1 MKRTSSLVAAT
12 FAGLLSLTVG
22 LPGQGPSEALAAA
35 PPMVIELPS
44 PTPAAPAELAEYEHR
59 ERTAPPALAGYT
71 GGSAVIIGTTAAIVI
86 LAVVVL
92 LIAL

>member
-12 FAGLLSLTVG
+12 FAGLLSLSVG
-22 LPGQGPSEALAAA
+22 LPGPCLSEAHAAP

-44 PTPAAPAELAEYEHR
+44 PTPAAPAELADYERR
-59 ERTAPPALAGYT
+59 ERAAPAELAGYT

>member
-1 MKRTSSLVAAT
+1 MKHSPSLVAAT

-22 LPGQGPSEALAAA
+22 LPGLPASEARAAA
-35 PPMVIELPS
+35 PPVVVDLPS
-44 PTPAAPAELAEYEHR
+44 PTPAAPSELAEYERR
-59 ERTAPPALAGYT
+59 EHAAPTRLAEFK
-71 GGSAVIIGTTAAIVI
+71 GGSAVVIGATAAIVI